1 VVPPGDKSTIQAK
14 PFHANVLFDADWQ
27 AMERT
32 DWLPVGCQIV
42 IKVFGTCQSSR
53 GKELSDAVGL
63 SLRVRKELR
72 YIYGRPADQLLRQ
85 PGPSEEGMRNFSARY
100 FARSEE
106 VEKALGTGLGNID
119 LGL

>member
-1 VVPPGDKSTIQAK
+1 MHQSLWLRRSNIEDTACFPQQPQDQRIVGALVVPPGDKSTIQAK
-14 PFHANVLFDADWQ
+14 AFHANVLFDADWQ

-32 DWLPVGCQIV
+32 GWLLVGCQIV

-72 YIYGRPADQLLRQ
+72 YSIWEACKPTPAPARP
-85 PGPSEEGMRNFSARY
+85 
-100 FARSEE
+100 
-106 VEKALGTGLGNID
+106 V
-119 LGL
+119 